1 MKYIKLIITA
11 VVLLVIFAAIF
22 QNQEMFNDQYKF
34 QLDFKIFETPA
45 YYVKNYALI
54 GIAFVLGVLISIFL
68 GIFSSSRKR
77 GEIKIKNQRIKELE
91 KEISSL
97 QSSKAMGST
106 PGQPETTSPGSDVTG
121 FSTPFS

>member
-97 QSSKAMGST
+97 QSSKALGST

-121 FSTPFS
+121 FNTPSS